1 MSEEN
6 IQSYFE
12 RFKLIKQGLL
22 PREAVAKE
30 KKPLRKESPK
40 TAAAKAKEREERG
53 DSGLDKYFEHHMKH
67 AAPICMNCGLEARW
81 LLEERYSF
89 LWRSC
94 QAHVLAKK
102 DGIGGFPSVA
112 ANLLN
117 HLVLFPHFAGLCNC
131 HGKFDSSYENMAK
144 MDIFPKAIDIINRL
158 YPLIAKEERKYLPE
172 IITQEIKP
180 KLYNK

>member
-1 MSEEN
+1 MSDKQRQQALEN
-6 IQSYFE
+6 M
-12 RFKLIKQGLL
+12 RKA
-22 PREAVAKE
+22 REPKPKKE
-30 KKPLRKESPK
+30 KKPLRKVSFK
-40 TAAAKAKEREERG
+40 KAASDKAEKENKG
-53 DSGLDKYFEHHMKH
+53 DSGLDKYFEYHMKH

-81 LLEERYSF
+81 LLEEKYSF

-131 HGKFDSSYENMAK
+131 HGRFDSSYEEMAK
-144 MDIFPKAIDIINRL
+144 MAVFPKAMDIVNRL

-172 IITQEIKP
+172 ILTQEIKP
-180 KLYNK
+180 TTFNTP